1 MSSATKPRRWRLSG
15 GVGFLLGA
23 VARVMGGKVGPEEE
37 TMLADIVKH

>member
-1 MSSATKPRRWRLSG
+1 MNATTKPPRWWLSG